1 MAGANTAVY
10 TMPPVVSQNDGAT
23 ESLWRQFSVKRTA
36 ASEELS
42 IFEQQRI
49 ADWGISQWLDNPPVL
64 QPSKT
69 MQVQVAYT
77 VGGRLDFPPLSE
89 EDEQALK
96 STDRE

>member
-1 MAGANTAVY
+1 MTGASTAVY
-10 TMPPVVSQNDGAT
+10 AMPPAVSNGDLAT
-23 ESLWRQFSVKRTA
+23 EPLWRQCSVKRTA

-49 ADWGISQWLDNPPVL
+49 VDWGNSQWLDNPPL
-64 QPSKT
+64 LKPSKT